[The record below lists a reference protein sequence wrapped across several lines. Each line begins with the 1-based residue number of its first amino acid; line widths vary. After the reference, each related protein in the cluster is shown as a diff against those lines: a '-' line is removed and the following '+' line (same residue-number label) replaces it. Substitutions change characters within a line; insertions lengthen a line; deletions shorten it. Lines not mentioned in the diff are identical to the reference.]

1 MADHGELYRLTQQEA
16 QLRGSIVS
24 NVKYDLRQTLSKS
37 ESYAG
42 HLLVSFTSSD
52 DCSSLWLDFKGSKV
66 DSLTV
71 NSTVIEVVHK
81 NNQIRLGQVRKG
93 ENLVEIVFHNKYS
106 RDGLGLH
113 YFKDPED
120 QEVYLYTQFEPFS
133 ANRMFPCFDQPDLK
147 ALFDFVVKA
156 PASWKV
162 ISNENAV
169 KVAKEYER
177 PMPVVEGYSSDEEEL
192 VHVFP
197 GKFRLS
203 TYLYALCAG
212 AYVEHR
218 HDQNEVGLPL
228 GLYCRKSMDKYLV
241 PERYFHWTVEGQK
254 FYKEFFDFP
263 YPFSKYDQVFVPE
276 FNMGAMENVGCVT
289 YRDQYI
295 FKDPP
300 SDVQLHRVC
309 NTFLHEMAHM
319 WFGNL
324 VTMKWWDDLWLN
336 ESFATFMSSLAI
348 DTQLTSQ
355 FPAAWREFLGS
366 KGWGYATD
374 QLSTTH
380 PISTPVG
387 STTETETNFDGIS
400 YSKGS
405 AVLKQLY
412 FLVGGKVFQ
421 RAMGRYMKR
430 FQFNNAEFGD
440 LIKFIGA
447 AAFEDG
453 NSLDIQAWAA
463 SWILTAGLNEL
474 RPCVSYND
482 GKIEQLVIEQTPA
495 LSAHATLRN
504 HTIIVEA
511 FDHELRSVKKVKVLV
526 KAQSQT
532 TVEELAGVQASVVIL
547 NVEDWGYCK
556 IRIDE
561 ASLTHLKKNLIKIE
575 DPLTRQLVY
584 RALWDMVR
592 DIKLSAV
599 EFVEFVIQQFPH
611 ETDSGIANYSLEITN
626 AALYNYIPSCI
637 YKETLAHQVFSMIL
651 SRIQGPLSKESS
663 MIYQKALKLF
673 IYHPDDIKLA
683 LNWVEQKSTNIENFT
698 LGQLDR
704 WSIIKKFSGISSE
717 AAKYVA
723 AEVEHDLSDTGRLS
737 KLYCESAYPDKANK
751 ERVWTEIMENGEK
764 LSRYERE
771 SIMSGF
777 NVERQREVLEEFG
790 QKFFDIVLNV
800 VAERDKEFYIDFT
813 SHLIPTFMEDAWVI
827 EKMEEIIPKFPED
840 KFEVV
845 REMKEAAEYLRKF
858 KNGKELSRS
867 YINAN
872 GY

>member
-1 MADHGELYRLTQQEA
+1 MAESELYLLTQQEA
-16 QLRGSIVS
+16 QLRSTVVS
-24 NVKYDLRQTLSKS
+24 NVKYDLRLTLSKG
-37 ESYAG
+37 ENYAG
-42 HLLVSFTSSD
+42 HLLVSFNASD
-52 DCSSLWLDFKGSKV
+52 ACHCLWLDFKGTKV
-66 DSLTV
+66 DTLLV
-71 NSTVIEVVHK
+71 NNNQIEIVHK
-81 NNQIRLGQVRKG
+81 NSKVQLGSINKG
-93 ENLVEIVFHNKYS
+93 ENTAEVVFHNKYS

-120 QEVYLYTQFEPFS
+120 GLIYLYTQFEPFS

-147 ALFDFVVKA
+147 ATFDLTVKA
-156 PASWKV
+156 PSSWKV
-162 ISNENAV
+162 ISNENASEITSNHTR
-169 KVAKEYER
+169 A
-177 PMPVVEGYSSDEEEL
+177 MPQIEGYSSDESEV

-197 GKFRLS
+197 GKYRLS

-212 AYVEHR
+212 DYVEHR
-218 HDQNEVGLPL
+218 HDDNEVNIPL
-228 GLYCRKSMDKYLV
+228 GLFCRKSQDKYLV
-241 PERYFHWTVEGQK
+241 PQRYFHWTVEGQK
-254 FYKEFFDFP
+254 FYKSFFDYP

-348 DTQLTSQ
+348 DSQLNSM

-380 PISTPVG
+380 PISTPVK
-387 STTETETNFDGIS
+387 STVETETNFDGIS

-412 FLVGGKVFQ
+412 FLVGGDVFKT
-421 RAMGRYMKR
+421 AMGRYMKR

-447 AAFEDG
+447 AAFERG
-453 NSLDIQAWAA
+453 NLIDVQAWAN

-474 RPCVSYND
+474 SSEIKTDEGNS
-482 GKIEQLVIEQTPA
+482 ITSLIIHQTPA
-495 LSAHATLRN
+495 LASHPTLRN
-504 HTIIVEA
+504 HSIIAEL
-511 FDHELRSVKKVKVLV
+511 FDENLKSVKKCKIL
-526 KAQSQT
+526 
-532 TVEELAGVQASVVIL
+532 VQAQAQTVIHDFNGLKFHAIIL
-547 NVEDWGYCK
+547 NIEDWGYCK
-556 IRIDE
+556 ARID
-561 ASLTHLKKNLIKIE
+561 ARSFNLLKKKLINIE

-592 DIKLSAV
+592 DIQMSGA
-599 EFVEFVIQQFPH
+599 EFVEFVAEQFPL

-626 AALYNYIPSCI
+626 AALYNYIPACE
-637 YKETLAHQVFSMIL
+637 YKETLAHRMFTTIL
-651 SRIQGPLSKESS
+651 SKIQGGLSQETSI
-663 MIYQKALKLF
+663 IYQKALKLF
-673 IYHPDDIKLA
+673 IYHPDDVQLA
-683 LNWVEQKSTNIENFT
+683 LNWVENRSTGIENFV

-704 WSIIKKFSGISSE
+704 WSIIKKYSVITHE
-717 AAKYVA
+717 AQKYVL
-723 AEVEHDLSDTGRLS
+723 AESETDTSDQGKLS
-737 KLYCESAYPDKANK
+737 KLYCEAAYPVQEVKA
-751 ERVWTEIMENGEK
+751 RVWEDLMTNGEK
-764 LSRYERE
+764 YSRYERQ

-777 NVERQREVLEEFG
+777 NVDRQKQVLSQYG
-790 QKFFDIVLNV
+790 QQFFDLVLKV
-800 VAERDKEFYIDFT
+800 VAERDKEFYIDFCD
-813 SHLIPTFMEDAWVI
+813 HLIPTYMDDTWVI
-827 EKMEEIIPKFPED
+827 ENLEQVIPKFPED

-845 REMKEAAEYLRKF
+845 RVLKEGTEYLKKF
-858 KNGKELSRS
+858 KNGKDLSRE
-867 YINAN
+867 YIAKKTN
-872 GY
+872 

>member
-1 MADHGELYRLTQQEA
+1 MAEHVDQYRLTQQEA
-16 QLRGSIVS
+16 QLRSTIVS
-24 NVKYDLRQTLSKS
+24 NVKYDLRLTLSKG

-42 HLLVSFTSSD
+42 HLIVTFTSSD
-52 DCSSLWLDFKGSKV
+52 VCESIWLDFKGSAV
-66 DSLTV
+66 DSVAV
-71 NSTVIEVVHK
+71 NHSSLEVAHK
-81 NNQIRLGQVRKG
+81 NNQIRLGQLLKG
-93 ENLVEIVFHNKYS
+93 ENSVEIAFHNKYS

-113 YFKDPED
+113 CFKDPED
-120 QEVYLYTQFEPFS
+120 QEIYLYTQFEPFS

-162 ISNENAV
+162 VSNENPAQV
-169 KVAKEYER
+169 GKDYER
-177 PMPVVEGYSSDEEEL
+177 PMPAVPGYESDEEEL

-212 AYVEHR
+212 GYVEHR
-218 HDQNEVGLPL
+218 HDVNEIGLQL
-228 GLYCRKSMDKYLV
+228 GLFCRKSMDKYLV

-254 FYKEFFDFP
+254 FYKQFFDFP

-300 SDVQLHRVC
+300 SNVQLLRVC
-309 NTFLHEMAHM
+309 DTFLHEMAHM

-348 DTQLTSQ
+348 DTQLHST

-380 PISTPVG
+380 PISTTVS

-412 FLVGGKVFQ
+412 FLVGGEVFQ
-421 RAMGRYMKR
+421 RAMARYMKR
-430 FQFNNAEFGD
+430 FQFSNAEFGD

-447 AAFEDG
+447 AAFED
-453 NSLDIQAWAA
+453 NNPLDINAWAQ

-474 RPCVSYND
+474 TPVVRLVE
-482 GKIEQLVIEQTPA
+482 GRIQELVIRQTPA
-495 LSAHATLRN
+495 LPNHPTLRN
-504 HTIIVEA
+504 HTIMVEA
-511 FDHELRSVKKVKVLV
+511 FDAQLVSVKKVKVLV
-526 KAQSQT
+526 KDQEE
-532 TVEELAGVQASVVIL
+532 TVVGELQGVEAAAVVL

-556 IRIDE
+556 VRIDE
-561 ASLTHLKKNLIKIE
+561 SSLAVLKKDLIKIQ

-592 DIKLSAV
+592 DIKLSGV
-599 EFVEFVIQQFPH
+599 EFVEFVIQQFPL

-626 AALYNYIPSCI
+626 AALYNYIPACE
-637 YKETLAHQVFSMIL
+637 YKETLAHQVFNMVL
-651 SRIQGPLSKESS
+651 SRIQGGVSKESS

-683 LNWVEQKSTNIENFT
+683 LTWVEHKSTGIENFV

-704 WSIIKKFSGISSE
+704 WSIIKKYSTISQE
-717 AAKYVA
+717 ASVYVL
-723 AEVEHDLSDTGRLS
+723 AEAELDLSDTGKLS
-737 KLYCESAYPDKANK
+737 KLYCESAYPVKANK
-751 ERVWTEIMENGEK
+751 DRVWNEIMTNGEK

-771 SIMSGF
+771 SVMGGF
-777 NVERQREVLEEFG
+777 NVERQRDVLQDYG
-790 QKFFDIVLNV
+790 HKFFEVVLSV

-813 SHLIPTFMEDAWVI
+813 SHLIPSFMEDTWVI
-827 EKMEEIIPKFPED
+827 GQLEELVPKFPAD

-845 REMKEAAEYLRKF
+845 REMKEATEYLRKF
-858 KNGKELSRS
+858 KNGKELSKA
-867 YINAN
+867 YISSRA
-872 GY
+872 